1 MMATAKEK
9 KKKLEQ
15 LKKDLFAGD
24 NRLVLKAL
32 KDSRKH
38 GNVELVAPILEV
50 FRDNKDERIKA
61 EAADILSTLKVSGA
75 DTAFMESLKSDR
87 FSEVHKEILGFMWS
101 SGLNPVEHLSD
112 LVKITLQGDFMQTFE
127 GVTLIENMEGP
138 HVAEQVTEAL
148 LVLRQYMAEAGD
160 DPKEELVAALY
171 GSLVVLEDQV

>member
-1 MMATAKEK
+1 MATAKER
-9 KKKLEQ
+9 KKKLDQ
-15 LKKDLFAGD
+15 LKKDLFGGD
-24 NRLVLKAL
+24 NKTVLKAL

-38 GNVELVAPILEV
+38 GSVDLVAPILEV
-50 FRDNKDERIKA
+50 FRDNDDEKVRA

-75 DTAFMESLKSDR
+75 EAPFMESLNSER
-87 FSEVHKEILGFMWS
+87 FAEVHREILGFMWS

-112 LVKITLQGDFMQTFE
+112 LVKVTLQGDFMQAFE

-138 HVAEQVTEAL
+138 HIPEQVTEAL

-171 GSLVVLEDQV
+171 GNLVVLEDQV